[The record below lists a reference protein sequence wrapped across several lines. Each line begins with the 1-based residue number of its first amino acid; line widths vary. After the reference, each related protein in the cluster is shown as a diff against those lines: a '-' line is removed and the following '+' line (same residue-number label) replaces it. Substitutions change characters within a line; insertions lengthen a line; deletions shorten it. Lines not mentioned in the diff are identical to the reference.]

1 MKQGAHL
8 ARSEVM
14 GGDIVKG
21 YLNNLTR
28 VCVHELEMLG
38 DLLAEETVLWYYS
51 AGMLAI
57 RGGLVALWNSFQ
69 ESRARMRQALVR

>member
-8 ARSEVM
+8 ARSEVV
-14 GGDIVKG
+14 GGGIVKG

-38 DLLAEETVLWYYS
+38 DLLSEEMVLWYHS
-51 AGMLAI
+51 AGV
-57 RGGLVALWNSFQ
+57 LVT
-69 ESRARMRQALVR
+69 